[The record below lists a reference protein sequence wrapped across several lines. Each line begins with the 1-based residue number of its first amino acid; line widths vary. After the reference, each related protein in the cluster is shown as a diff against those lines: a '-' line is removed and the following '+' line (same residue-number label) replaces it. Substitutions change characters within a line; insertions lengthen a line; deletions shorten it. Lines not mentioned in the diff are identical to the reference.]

1 MIDNEQDGK
10 VTISDFL
17 EFLNPR
23 WDMKN
28 EDLKEGNEEL
38 GLKLI
43 GNILKAELWTLRN
56 IRDWAGDISKE
67 KDFIN
72 TSIE

>member
-1 MIDNEQDGK
+1 
-10 VTISDFL
+10 
-17 EFLNPR
+17 
-23 WDMKN
+23 MKN

-43 GNILKAELWTLRN
+43 GNILKAELRTLRN

-72 TSIE
+72 TSIEEILEQIGNPLN